1 VEKGETEVDQNFTSE
16 IFCIDLGPFLV
27 CVKVNDVYSELD

>member
-1 VEKGETEVDQNFTSE
+1 MENFTSE

-27 CVKVNDVYSELD
+27 CVKVNDVSELD